1 VTTIIRIIVRDVR
14 HGLARSVAPLQREH
28 VADIFSAMG
37 SPVDSI
43 EYNVRSIGLM
53 ETLLEVI
60 ETRGR
65 GLGVSAG
72 KPSKAH

>member
-43 EYNVRSIGLM
+43 E
-53 ETLLEVI
+53 
-60 ETRGR
+60 
-65 GLGVSAG
+65 
-72 KPSKAH
+72 